1 LVSSTCG
8 GNDGIGIGGPDEWL
22 WAGVMIG
29 QIAIDRGLEV
39 DEGTEHAA
47 LQAAGEFA
55 EEAGEA
61 APTSRRSRY

>member
-1 LVSSTCG
+1 
-8 GNDGIGIGGPDEWL
+8 
-22 WAGVMIG
+22 MIG

-55 EEAGEA
+55 EEAGEGSA
-61 APTSRRSRY
+61 YEPEAPL